1 VMSKAARTQAR
12 ERLREERRREA
23 ERAKRRRMLTVAGIA
38 VAVVAAIV
46 VVGVIVQ
53 TQRNTVTAVVTP
65 KNLSAEGGVAFGPA
79 GGVPVIT
86 LYEDFQ
92 CPACKQFEQA
102 LGGTIHQ
109 LVAQGKVRAVYKPV
123 AIIGEESEVAGSAAM
138 CAADLGPEKFMRYS
152 TTLFA
157 NQPPENS
164 GQLTNGRLTDLG
176 AKAGITDAGWKECV
190 SGGKYVGWIKDSTE
204 KASKAGLRGTP
215 WVLLNG
221 KELPSEAST
230 PEGLRKAVELVSGRS
245 GSSASSGTSP
255 SPPSQ

>member
-1 VMSKAARTQAR
+1 MSKAARTQAR

-23 ERAKRRRMLTVAGIA
+23 ERAKRRRVLTVAGIA

-53 TQRNTVTAVVTP
+53 TQRNTVTAVVKP
-65 KNLSAEGGVAFGPA
+65 KNLSAEGGVAFGLG

-86 LYEDFQ
+86 LYEDYQ
-92 CPACKQFEQA
+92 CPACKQFEES
-102 LGGTIHQ
+102 LGGTIQQ

-123 AIIGEESEVAGSAAM
+123 AIIGEESEVAGGAAM
-138 CAADLGPEKFMRYS
+138 CAADLGPDRFLTYS

-164 GQLTNGRLTDLG
+164 GQLTNGRLIDLG
-176 AKAGITDAGWKECV
+176 AKAGITDAGWKQCV
-190 SGGKYVGWIKDSTE
+190 GDGKYAGWIKDNTE

-221 KELPSEAST
+221 QELPKDAYS
-230 PEGLRKAVELVSGRS
+230 PEGLQKAVELVSGKT
-245 GSSASSGTSP
+245 GSSASPGASP
-255 SPPSQ
+255 SPQSK